1 MRCFFIRFT
10 IGFKLRFL
18 VINSKSL
25 LDSKF
30 IAVSLAF
37 IKVLPLCF
45 SCIYGMH
52 RFVHGDLRINVH
64 SCKKRGR
71 SKPQGSGLIASIKT
85 GFAATRS
92 DVFSRLMFPS
102 NPLCMLRSRKN
113 KSPSLELNPGSQHCK
128 LLMLLFTALR
138 TTAMLPGVMCIYSR
152 FWSRAHTMCSFHR
165 SEIALTGAQDF
176 TPAEVEVWGLADGSQ
191 TVHRLCATAARQ
203 KSHSNRTRPD
213 MLRKENK
220 MWSKY

>member
-1 MRCFFIRFT
+1 
-10 IGFKLRFL
+10 
-18 VINSKSL
+18 
-25 LDSKF
+25 
-30 IAVSLAF
+30 
-37 IKVLPLCF
+37 
-45 SCIYGMH
+45 MH

-113 KSPSLELNPGSQHCK
+113 KSPSLELNSGSQHCK

-138 TTAMLPGVMCIYSR
+138 TPAMLPGVMCIYSR
-152 FWSRAHTMCSFHR
+152 FWSRAHAMCSLHR
-165 SEIALTGAQDF
+165 SKIALTEAQDF

-191 TVHRLCATAARQ
+191 TVHRLWATAARQ
-203 KSHSNRTRPD
+203 YTVFGQPQPD
-213 MLRKENK
+213 RKATAIGPDQTCK
-220 MWSKY
+220 GKKIKCGVIF